1 MNRRPSMR
9 RAVRFV
15 LVAAVVVLMGVAALY
30 GSHHTLISYAQGDGQ
45 ISREVKGN
53 KESWR
58 IRQPNVRQHITP
70 YPQIRFQ
77 PGDRITIEAGGCVQ
91 TGGIGKTW
99 KHYVNPRGPNADRLY
114 HGLIWIPGVI
124 GCPAASGVPPTPK
137 RLDAYLG
144 PSQAVV

>member
-1 MNRRPSMR
+1 MNSRISTRRT
-9 RAVRFV
+9 ARFA
-15 LVAAVVVLMGVAALY
+15 LVAVVLVLMGVAAFYQSDNALV
-30 GSHHTLISYAQGDGQ
+30 SYAQGDGQ
-45 ISREVKGN
+45 VSHEVKGN

-58 IRQPNVRQHITP
+58 IRQPNVRQFLTP

-99 KHYVNPRGPNADRLY
+99 KQYVNPKGPNAVQLY

-124 GCPAASGVPPTPK
+124 GCPAARGVPP
-137 RLDAYLG
+137 
-144 PSQAVV
+144 